1 MVESVHFIKIAI
13 AAATA
18 TATFATFATH
28 RMIGDVLFLNVAFVA
43 FVAVA
48 GGM

>member
-1 MVESVHFIKIAI
+1 MGESIHFIKI
-13 AAATA
+13 A

-28 RMIGDVLFLNVAFVA
+28 KMIFKVLFLNVAFVA

>member
-1 MVESVHFIKIAI
+1 MGESIHFIKIA
-13 AAATA
+13 T
-18 TATFATFATH
+18 ATFATH
-28 RMIGDVLFLNVAFVA
+28 RMIFEVLFLNVAFVA

>member
-1 MVESVHFIKIAI
+1 MGESIHFIEI
-13 AAATA
+13 A
-18 TATFATFATH
+18 TATFATFATP

-48 GGM
+48 WGI

>member
-1 MVESVHFIKIAI
+1 MGESVHFIKI
-13 AAATA
+13 A

-28 RMIGDVLFLNVAFVA
+28 RMIGDVLFPNVAFVA